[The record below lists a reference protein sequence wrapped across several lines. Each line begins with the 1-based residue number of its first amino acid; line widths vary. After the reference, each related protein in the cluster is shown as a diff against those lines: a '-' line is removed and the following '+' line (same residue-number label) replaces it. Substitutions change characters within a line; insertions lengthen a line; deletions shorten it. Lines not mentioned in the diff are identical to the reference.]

1 MLLPIGHD
9 DLRGRRWPWVTIV
22 IVALNALV
30 FLGTHWRMDEENA
43 QVAQVKIDTLILAAA
58 QPDVTLSES
67 QKHFVDAF
75 KKDHPDDFEKLKSVR
90 DSEVGSLIAAESKL
104 EPEAAQE
111 KANELGQKLEQLE
124 NTSIMER
131 YAYFP
136 YKHTAVSFITSMFL
150 HAGWLHLIGNMWFLW
165 LAGTVLEDAWGRGIY
180 SVFYII
186 SGIAA
191 TLIYSAASNNS
202 FIGSIGASGAIAGVM
217 GAFLIRFPKTKIKF
231 FLYAF
236 FMRFRF
242 KAPAYAM
249 LPLWLADQ
257 FIGAFVPSGPVA
269 YWAHIGGF
277 IFGACVALC
286 LKKSGVEAIVDQ
298 KIESKVSS
306 GDPRL
311 EKASTAIDEG
321 RMDQAVADL
330 NSLLS
335 EKPDV
340 LEAHQLL
347 LMAYSRQQNREKACG
362 EAVAL
367 CKLNLKAREMDL
379 AWQNYEEFCNM
390 GGEKFPSTEWMALCR
405 NLESQQQWQRAAGE
419 YEKIAKAYTGERTS
433 VYALV
438 SAGRIQL
445 KNLNNTA
452 EAARLYQ
459 EAHDSPAPHLDWDGA
474 IRKGLAECGVDAPM
488 PVGRI

>member
-9 DLRGRRWPWVTIV
+9 DLRGRRWPWVTVV
-22 IVALNALV
+22 IIALNTV
-30 FLGTHWRMDEENA
+30 IFVVTHQRMEAEGEQMA
-43 QVAQVKIDTLILAAA
+43 EAKIATLILAATH
-58 QPDVTLSES
+58 PDVTLTPS
-67 QKHFVDAF
+67 QQQFVDAF
-75 KKDHPDDFEKLKSVR
+75 KRQNPDEFKNITKDPDFSVAEIER
-90 DSEVGSLIAAESKL
+90 PDALLSED
-104 EPEAAQE
+104 AAQE
-111 KANELGQKLEQLE
+111 QATALGQKLDQLE
-124 NTSIMER
+124 QTSIDEQ
-131 YAYFP
+131 YAFIP
-136 YKHTAVSFITSMFL
+136 HKHTAVSFITSMFL

-165 LAGTVLEDAWGRGIY
+165 LAGSVLEDAWGRGLY
-180 SVFYII
+180 SGFYLL
-186 SGIAA
+186 SGIVAS
-191 TLIYSAASNNS
+191 LIFGVTARNPYVGA
-202 FIGSIGASGAIAGVM
+202 IGASGAIAGVM

-231 FLYAF
+231 FLWAF
-236 FMRFRF
+236 LMRIRF

-257 FIGAFVPSGPVA
+257 FAGAFFPSGPVA

-286 LKKSGVEAIVDQ
+286 LKKTGVEAIIDQ

-311 EKASTAIDEG
+311 EKASAAIDEG
-321 RMDQAVADL
+321 RIDQAVVDL
-330 NSLLS
+330 NSLVG
-335 EKPDV
+335 EKPDL

-347 LMAYSRQQNREKACG
+347 LMAYSRQRNQEKACG

-367 CKLNLKAREMDL
+367 CKLNLKAREMEL
-379 AWQNYEEFCNM
+379 AWQNYEEFCNI

-405 NLESQQQWQRAAGE
+405 HLESQQQWQRAAAE
-419 YEKIAKAYTGERTS
+419 YEKIAKAYSGERTS

-474 IRKGLAECGVDAPM
+474 IRKGLADCGVDVPA
-488 PVGRI
+488 PVGHI

>member
-1 MLLPIGHD
+1 MLLPVGHD

-22 IVALNALV
+22 IIALNCVV
-30 FLGTHWRMDEENA
+30 FLGTHWRMDDEDA
-43 QVAQVKIDTLILAAA
+43 QIAQVKIQTLILAAA
-58 QPDVTLSES
+58 HPEATLSQS
-67 QKHFVDAF
+67 QQRFVDAF
-75 KKDHPDDFEKLKSVR
+75 KKDNAEDFARLSDGK
-90 DSEVGSLIAAESKL
+90 DSEAAELEAGAAKL
-104 EPEAAQE
+104 SSDEAQE
-111 KANELGQKLEQLE
+111 RANDLGQKLAQLE
-124 NTSIMER
+124 STSIMER

-165 LAGTVLEDAWGRGIY
+165 LAGTVLEDAWGRALYGG
-180 SVFYII
+180 FYII

-191 TLIYSAASNNS
+191 TLIYSAASHNS

-236 FMRFRF
+236 FLRFKF

-257 FIGAFVPSGPVA
+257 FVGAFVPSGPVA

-277 IFGACVALC
+277 IFGACAALC
-286 LKKSGVEAIVDQ
+286 LKKTGVEAIVDQ
-298 KIESKVSS
+298 KIESKVTS

-321 RMDQAVADL
+321 RMDQAIADL

-347 LMAYSRQQNREKACG
+347 LLAYSRQQNREKACG

-379 AWQNYEEFCNM
+379 AWANYEEFCNL

-405 NLESQQQWQRAAGE
+405 NLESQQQWQRAAAE
-419 YEKIAKAYTGERTS
+419 YEKIAKAYSGERTS

-445 KNLNNTA
+445 KNLNNNA

-474 IRKGLAECGVDAPM
+474 IRKGLADCGVDVPA
-488 PVGRI
+488 PVGHI

>member
-1 MLLPIGHD
+1 MLLPVGHD
-9 DLRGRRWPWVTIV
+9 DLRGRRWPWVTIT
-22 IVALNALV
+22 IIALNCVV
-30 FLGTHWRMDEENA
+30 FLGTHWRMEAEEA
-43 QVAQVKIDTLILAAA
+43 QVLQVKLDTLVLAAA
-58 QPDVTLSES
+58 QPGVTFTPS
-67 QKHFVDAF
+67 QQHFVDAF
-75 KKDHPDDFEKLKSVR
+75 KKANPEEFQKISTGTDEEIGELERGAAHLTADD
-90 DSEVGSLIAAESKL
+90 
-104 EPEAAQE
+104 AQTR
-111 KANELGQKLEQLE
+111 ATELGQRLDQLE
-124 NTSIMER
+124 RTSIMEQ

-165 LAGTVLEDAWGRGIY
+165 LAGTVLEDAWGRGVY
-180 SVFYII
+180 SAFYVI
-186 SGIAA
+186 SGIVAS
-191 TLIYSAASNNS
+191 LIYGAAAHNS
-202 FIGSIGASGAIAGVM
+202 FVGAIGASGAIAGVM

-236 FMRFRF
+236 FLRFKF

-277 IFGACVALC
+277 IFGCVVAVALR
-286 LKKSGVEAIVDQ
+286 KSGVEAMVDQ
-298 KIESKVSS
+298 KIESKVSV

-311 EKASTAIDEG
+311 EKANAAIDEG
-321 RMDQAVADL
+321 RIDQAVADL
-330 NSLLS
+330 NALLS
-335 EKPDV
+335 ERPETI
-340 LEAHQLL
+340 EAHQLL
-347 LMAYSRQQNREKACG
+347 LMAYSRQQNTAKARE

-390 GGEKFPSTEWMALCR
+390 GGEKFPSTEWMSLCR
-405 NLESQQQWQRAAGE
+405 HLESQQQWQRAAAE
-419 YEKIAKAYTGERTS
+419 YEKIAKAYAGERTS

-438 SAGRIQL
+438 SAGRLQL
-445 KNLNNTA
+445 KNLNNTT

-459 EAHDSPAPHLDWDGA
+459 EAHDSPAPHLDWDDA
-474 IRKGLAECGVDAPM
+474 IRKGLADCGVDVPAPM
-488 PVGRI
+488 RI